1 VEEGK
6 RWRKNSHRKGLKRK
20 KKMRNIDV
28 RLIKSVVKELCI
40 KANYELPREFL
51 SRLESAIEE
60 EHSSRGREVLRC
72 LLENAYI
79 AKCERR
85 PLCQDT
91 GVVNVFITCGNKVKI
106 TGGDLYNYINQA
118 VKEAYVEEGFRK
130 SVVRDPLFSRE
141 NTNTN
146 SPAAI
151 YFSLTKG
158 EKVKITVL
166 IKGGGSDNAS
176 TMKMFTPTSDSSE
189 IEKFVIDV
197 VEKNGVNACPPL
209 IIGIGIGGGFAS
221 VPLLAKKALLR
232 GLYKYNSDKRY
243 AKLEKHLERVINSLG
258 LGPLGLGGKITA
270 LKVNI
275 EVSPCHIA
283 SLPVSVEL
291 QCHAFRTATKIL

>member
-1 VEEGK
+1 
-6 RWRKNSHRKGLKRK
+6 
-20 KKMRNIDV
+20 
-28 RLIKSVVKELCI
+28 
-40 KANYELPREFL
+40 
-51 SRLESAIEE
+51 
-60 EHSSRGREVLRC
+60 
-72 LLENAYI
+72 
-79 AKCERR
+79 
-85 PLCQDT
+85 
-91 GVVNVFITCGNKVKI
+91 VNVFITCGNEVKI

-146 SPAAI
+146 SPAVI

-176 TMKMFTPTSDSSE
+176 AVKMFTPTSDSSE